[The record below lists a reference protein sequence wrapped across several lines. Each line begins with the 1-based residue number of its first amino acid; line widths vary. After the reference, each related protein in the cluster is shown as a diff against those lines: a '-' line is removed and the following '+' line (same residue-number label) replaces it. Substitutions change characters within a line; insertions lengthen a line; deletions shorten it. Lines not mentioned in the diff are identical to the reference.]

1 MKLATLNDGTKDGQ
15 LIIVSKDLKT
25 FVKAQDVVTTMQN
38 AMDNWDVK
46 TLLED
51 ISIELNTGKLKSN
64 TFDATLVHSP
74 FFSVGRWVSICQSR
88 SSCKEG

>member
-25 FVKAQDVVTTMQN
+25 FVEAQDVVSTMQN
-38 AMDNWDVK
+38 AIDNWDSVK

-51 ISIELNTGKLKSN
+51 ISIELNAGKLKSN

-74 FFSVGRWVSICQSR
+74 FPR
-88 SSCKEG
+88 SFQWADGSA